1 MAFNT
6 DHMRAFMKNILF
18 AYESFSMED
27 KINFLFCQKENGVKV
42 NEALTKQF
50 SVMKIKLSE
59 LEQKM
64 LGYINN
70 EKVSFTQEE
79 IEYLLQKNPNAIVL
93 LRDTLTVEDIIKSL
107 ASRKC
112 KRSMYKIISKFINEF
127 PWEDKKFQADFKFWV
142 GSCRDYEVYDIF
154 DGLTIQPNRWVQEL
168 AIRKLKTSVI
178 SYLDEDLQS
187 EFVLKGLKASDKPHY
202 AYCASPKVTNPIPI
216 FKYMI
221 DHHPNSGQIYLNWR
235 DLEYVFIEKIFTSV
249 EEAVKYTGDKL
260 SNMEIMMRFMGGQDG
275 TYKGSEN

>member
-6 DHMRAFMKNILF
+6 DHMRAFMKNTLF

-27 KINFLFCQKENGVKV
+27 KINFLFCQKENGTKI

-50 SVMKIKLSE
+50 SIMKIKISE
-59 LEQKM
+59 LELKM
-64 LGYINN
+64 LNYINGD
-70 EKVSFTQEE
+70 KVSFTQEE
-79 IEYLLQKNPNAIVL
+79 IEYLLQKNPNAIML
-93 LRDTLTVEDIIKSL
+93 LQDTLTVEDIIESL

-112 KRSMYKIISKFINEF
+112 KSCMNRIISKFINEF
-127 PWEDKKFQADFKFWV
+127 PWEDKKFQSDFKFWV
-142 GSCRDYEVYDIF
+142 GSCKDYEVYDIF
-154 DGLTIQPNRWVQEL
+154 HNLTIKPNRWIQEL
-168 AIRKLKTSVI
+168 VVRKLKSSAI

-187 EFVLKGLKASDKPHY
+187 EFVLKGLKASSKPHCVY
-202 AYCASPKVTNPIPI
+202 YVSPKLTNPIPI

-221 DHHPNSGQIYLNWR
+221 DHHPQIYLNWK
-235 DLEYVFIEKIFTSV
+235 DLERVFIEKIFTSV